1 MHYPKITQ
9 PTHVKW
15 EELTAD
21 TSGRAPPKLTNG
33 VSHLTNG
40 VHHVNL
46 NGTAKDEVSAP
57 TIFTPVSRVISRNF
71 LVVDTKYQSPPIA
84 GLGIP
89 GPDGDVLD
97 VGQNGLPDVT
107 DEILAELPPE
117 CRKAFEDA
125 KMKEAQWRQNWGNEI
140 QDGARGKLKIGFL
153 GYPV

>member
-15 EELTAD
+15 EELT
-21 TSGRAPPKLTNG
+21 TESSEQGVPKLANG

-40 VHHVNL
+40 DHRVVL
-46 NGTAKDEVSAP
+46 NGATKDEVSRR

-71 LVVDTKYQSPPIA
+71 LVVDTKYESPPIS

-97 VGQNGLPDVT
+97 VGPNGLPDIG
-107 DEILAELPPE
+107 DDILAELPPD

-125 KMKEAQWRQNWGNEI
+125 KTKQAQWKRKWGNEV

>member
-15 EELTAD
+15 EELTPE
-21 TSGRAPPKLTNG
+21 SNGHSPPKQTNG
-33 VSHLTNG
+33 ISQLTNG

-46 NGTAKDEVSAP
+46 NGTALQPAP
-57 TIFTPVSRVISRNF
+57 IHTIFTPIPQVVSRNF
-71 LVVDTKYQSPPIA
+71 LVVDTKFEAPPIS

-97 VGQNGLPDVT
+97 VGPNGLPDVT
-107 DEILAELPPE
+107 EEMLAELPPD
-117 CRKAFEDA
+117 CRKALMDA
-125 KMKEAQWRQNWGNEI
+125 KAKEAEWKQRWSNEV